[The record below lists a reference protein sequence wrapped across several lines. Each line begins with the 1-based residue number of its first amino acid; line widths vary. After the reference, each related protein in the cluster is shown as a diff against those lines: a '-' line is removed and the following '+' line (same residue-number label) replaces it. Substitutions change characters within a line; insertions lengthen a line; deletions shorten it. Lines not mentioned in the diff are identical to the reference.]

1 MRVLPDAGVRDLLI
15 ADVAGL
21 LQLLV
26 HGLDVLVQVG
36 DGERLAA
43 VRALGAL
50 IVVNLADVARQV
62 GHGELL
68 VAMRTG
74 LLDLNKTLLFTS

>member
-1 MRVLPDAGVRDLLI
+1 M
-15 ADVAGL
+15 
-21 LQLLV
+21 

-43 VRALGAL
+43 VRAFRAL
-50 IVVNLADVARQV
+50 VVVDLADVTRQV
-62 GHGELL
+62 GHGKLF

-74 LLDLNKTLLFTS
+74 LLDLNKQYINSGVNNNFINH